1 MHYVRIAVN
10 KLREGLDPGRKI
22 TPARI
27 KRLEYIGQWEIPD
40 PKKAF
45 EQRCRDLEEFK
56 SEFGHCNIPY
66 MYPSDPSLG
75 KWCNSM
81 RCVYNE
87 MKRLGRRKNK
97 FYCDRIEC
105 LEEIGFQWEV
115 IDSDN
120 AFARRSRD
128 LDAFKGELG
137 KSVSMMGI

>member
-66 MYPSDPSLG
+66 MYPSGFFVG
-75 KWCNSM
+75 K
-81 RCVYNE
+81 V
-87 MKRLGRRKNK
+87 
-97 FYCDRIEC
+97 
-105 LEEIGFQWEV
+105 V
-115 IDSDN
+115 
-120 AFARRSRD
+120 
-128 LDAFKGELG
+128 
-137 KSVSMMGI
+137 

>member
-1 MHYVRIAVN
+1 MILKNSRANLGTATFPICT
-10 KLREGLDPGRKI
+10 LRD
-22 TPARI
+22 
-27 KRLEYIGQWEIPD
+27 
-40 PKKAF
+40 
-45 EQRCRDLEEFK
+45 
-56 SEFGHCNIPY
+56 S
-66 MYPSDPSLG
+66 SLG

-105 LEEIGFQWEV
+105 LLEEIGFQWEV